1 MERSSNTLANSNA
14 ILNYLARVGAA
25 PPSEIAGV
33 IAGHR
38 TTVYRL
44 IEGLNAVQMTQSD
57 SDGLVSLHPKWLIRG
72 DAAQSSMHEWDW
84 LRERLHPVAER
95 TGQTAFISIPDQ
107 GGALC
112 TDWVKGD
119 RVEVV
124 LRPGREF
131 PYHVGAAGRIAFAY
145 APADVQRAYQSN
157 EPFAKLTEQTITS
170 YEVLQADAQQIR
182 DRGWAHS
189 DEDVANG
196 LGAIGVPIFNG
207 HSTLQ
212 GCLSISGLANEIKD
226 NLTEYLAIISE
237 YAAPPVPER
246 AGRR

>member
-1 MERSSNTLANSNA
+1 VERSSNTLANSNA

-25 PPSEIAGV
+25 PPSEIARV
-33 IAGHR
+33 IAVHR

-44 IEGLNAVQMTQSD
+44 IEGLNAVQMTQID

-84 LRERLHPVAER
+84 LRERLHLVAES
-95 TGQTAFISIPDQ
+95 TGQTAFISIPAQ

-112 TDWVKGD
+112 TDWVQGD

-124 LRPGREF
+124 LRPGRQF

-145 APADVQRAYQSN
+145 AAADAHRAYQSN
-157 EPFAKLTEQTITS
+157 EPFAKLTERTITS
-170 YEVLQADAQQIR
+170 YEALEADARQIR

-189 DEDVANG
+189 DEDVADG
-196 LGAIGVPIFNG
+196 LGAIGFPVFNG
-207 HSTLQ
+207 DSTLQ

-226 NLTEYLAIISE
+226 NLTEYLGIISE
-237 YAAPPVPER
+237 YAARPVPER
-246 AGRR
+246 VGPR